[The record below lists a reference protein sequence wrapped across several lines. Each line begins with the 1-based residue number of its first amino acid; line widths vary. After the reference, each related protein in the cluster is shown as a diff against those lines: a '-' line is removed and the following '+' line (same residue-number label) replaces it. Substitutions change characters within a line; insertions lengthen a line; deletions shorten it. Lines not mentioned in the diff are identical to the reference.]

1 MFRLFYLHFWRSYY
15 LAFYYYYYYYLH
27 STLQFICFQL
37 FTFSFICLCV
47 SWHPVNTC
55 HTAQQR
61 CEECYMCRSY
71 VLHCELTLVI
81 LCKTVL
87 EPWLTATAS
96 AWEQHD
102 RGESN
107 LSSSVHP
114 SFPVS
119 PPIVLVKHFTYTAIC
134 LILFLPSTHLILT
147 MVPSQS

>member
-1 MFRLFYLHFWRSYY
+1 MFGLFYFHFWGSYY
-15 LAFYYYYYYYLH
+15 LVFFFLICT
-27 STLQFICFQL
+27 TLYSSSV
-37 FTFSFICLCV
+37 TFSFLCLCV

-61 CEECYMCRSY
+61 CEECSMFGSY
-71 VLHCELTLVI
+71 VLHCQLTLVI

-107 LSSSVHP
+107 LSSAHP
-114 SFPVS
+114 SFPIS
-119 PPIVLVKHFTYTAIC
+119 PPIVLVKRFTYTAIW
-134 LILFLPSTHLILT
+134 LILFLPSTRLILT